1 MSSGCVAGL
10 FRVDATEPILL
21 ALVGTLTPADVP
33 RLCAELSL
41 KLRDTPRA
49 PGDDGPRGDTGPPG
63 DVGRPWD
70 DAAPEVV
77 HDVVCDVT
85 RLDRANLAAVD
96 ALARLRLTALRHGR
110 RLRLVGAGRELRLL
124 LDLVGLAE
132 VAEAQPF
139 EPSGDPPRPHR
150 PPL

>member
-1 MSSGCVAGL
+1 M
-10 FRVDATEPILL
+10 DATEPISL

-49 PGDDGPRGDTGPPG
+49 PGDAGPPG
-63 DVGRPWD
+63 DIGPPWG

-77 HDVVCDVT
+77 HDVICDVT

-139 EPSGDPPRPHR
+139 EPSGDPP
-150 PPL
+150 